1 MNCRHEIKEIYVD
14 VDVKYKNYMS
24 DGLPSAIIRGLL
36 QWLPMRFK
44 LYIRKSPNKRV
55 HLKLV
60 PEYSIPLF
68 TTFQI
73 RALLHDDPFRIRQ
86 DLARFHLT
94 GDVTKT
100 GRIFDEKFCDGV
112 IKKAGKWIELF

>member
-1 MNCRHEIKEIYVD
+1 MNEIISEIYVD
-14 VDVKYKNYMS
+14 VDVKYKLYMEQ
-24 DGLPSAIIRGLL
+24 GHPAAMIRGLL
-36 QWLPMRFK
+36 SWLPMHFK

-60 PEYSIPLF
+60 PERPVSLF
-68 TTFQI
+68 GSMQI
-73 RALLHDDPFRIRQ
+73 RALLNDDPFRIRQ
-86 DLARFHLT
+86 DLARYHLT